1 MAGLVGRLI
10 GVACAALGV
19 FLLWASPI
27 STVTCSREGTSVTCR
42 VDRAMLGVLPLD
54 GVAISGVQQADVDRL
69 NETYQLAFQ
78 TVRGRVAPRG
88 VDASSGDG
96 LEAIA
101 QRVNDLVGG
110 RGDALSE
117 RSFNAFPNV
126 AGAIFLGVGLLFVL
140 FAA

>member
-1 MAGLVGRLI
+1 MTWLVGRLI
-10 GVACAALGV
+10 GVACTALGV
-19 FLLWASPI
+19 FLLWASPM
-27 STVTCSREGTSVTCR
+27 STVTCSREGTRVTCR

-126 AGAIFLGVGLLFVL
+126 AGAIFLGVGLLLAL